1 MNNKSFTKELRVR
14 QTSQK
19 VVRFAITTVVQSNYL
34 YVRFIHKHKENITAR
49 TRDSKVVHV
58 ISAKHFTSGYQSE
71 ILHAVYIPSKF
82 RNSTGRQPVN
92 PQMWSGR
99 SKLPTSQCKI
109 CKLL

>member
-1 MNNKSFTKELRVR
+1 MSRLCIPLVYCLGTVFRRALILLHIPLLFAYSTFSKILYNAHLFVYV
-14 QTSQK
+14 SQI
-19 VVRFAITTVVQSNYL
+19 FM
-34 YVRFIHKHKENITAR
+34 HE
-49 TRDSKVVHV
+49 VHV

-71 ILHAVYIPSKF
+71 ILHAVYIPSKL

-99 SKLPTSQCKI
+99 SKPPTSQCKI